1 MNNNLGN
8 WVGLLAVVCWLMPAT
23 ALAAELE
30 VKWNELSPLVVG
42 HNVKIVLPDGCI
54 VAGEATA
61 IREDVLAMDI
71 QKSSNFKDH
80 PLGMT
85 KIPSSSITT
94 IQVTE
99 NRGSGGRILGTIVG
113 LVLGMVAGGEIV
125 AHTDALDNE
134 GPAVGTFTA
143 VTVGAT
149 VGGYFAGKSSDQR
162 TRIIRIVP

>member
-1 MNNNLGN
+1 MNNNLRN
-8 WVGLLAVVCWLMPAT
+8 WVGLLAVVCWLVPTT

-30 VKWNELSPLVVG
+30 VKWDELSPLVVG

-54 VAGEATA
+54 VSGEATA
-61 IREDVLAMDI
+61 IRGDVLAMDI
-71 QKSSNFKDH
+71 QKSSNLKDH

-85 KIPSSSITT
+85 KIPRSSITT

-99 NRGSGGRILGTIVG
+99 TRGAGGRILGTIVG

-125 AHTDALDNE
+125 AHSDALDNE
-134 GPAVGTFTA
+134 GAAVGTFTA

-149 VGGYFAGKSSDQR
+149 VGGYFAGKSGDQR